1 LFFGIIPVKI
11 PLVASHSPFW
21 KRTALIIAI
30 TVAAIAVLVAIFLPT
45 LRRRATENA
54 ALFNGKTLGLCCKQ
68 YAIDHDGNYP
78 PSLEVLV
85 PKYLPDRIYLASPL
99 RPSEPIGYT
108 YFPGLKDTSPSDAIL
123 LKDKFDS
130 RIVIYADD
138 SAKILRNP

>member
-1 LFFGIIPVKI
+1 M
-11 PLVASHSPFW
+11 ASHSPFW

-30 TVAAIAVLVAIFLPT
+30 TVVAIAVLVAIFLPT

-54 ALFNGKTLGLCCKQ
+54 ALFNGQTLGLCCKQ

>member
-1 LFFGIIPVKI
+1 M
-11 PLVASHSPFW
+11 ASHSPFW